1 MKGKQKAQV
10 KICGIRLH
18 ETLPVLV
25 AEQPEYVGFVF
36 APSKRKVSPETA
48 ADLGKSLP
56 DTIQKVGVFMNE
68 EEETLKNIAVQACL
82 DILQLHGQESPDY
95 CLRLRRAGFQIW
107 KAFSLKTRE
116 DLLRLRAYQVDG
128 YLVDA
133 AGAGGAGGT
142 GTIFP
147 WHWLEND
154 ELIKEKYH
162 PLILAGGLHPGNIQR
177 ALTQTSPDVVDV
189 SSGVETD
196 GTKDPQLIRHF
207 IQKVRNE
214 HVHEPGTSP

>member
-56 DTIQKVGVFMNE
+56 DSIQKVGVFMNE
-68 EEETLKNIAVQACL
+68 EETVLKNIAAQAHL
-82 DILQLHGQESPDY
+82 DILQLHGQESPAY
-95 CLRLRRAGFQIW
+95 CHSLRRAGYRIW
-107 KAFSLKTRE
+107 KAFPLKTRE
-116 DLLRLRAYQVDG
+116 DLLRLWAYQVDG
-128 YLVDA
+128 YLVDT
-133 AGAGGAGGT
+133 AGSTGAGGT
-142 GTIFP
+142 GTAFP
-147 WHWLEND
+147 WHWLESD
-154 ELIKEKYH
+154 AFTREQTR
-162 PLILAGGLHPGNIQR
+162 PLILAGGLHPGNIQQ
-177 ALTQTSPDVVDV
+177 ALAQTAPDVVDV
-189 SSGVETD
+189 SSGVETC
-196 GTKDPQLIRHF
+196 GKKNPQLIRHF

-214 HVHEPGTSP
+214 YVHEPGTTP